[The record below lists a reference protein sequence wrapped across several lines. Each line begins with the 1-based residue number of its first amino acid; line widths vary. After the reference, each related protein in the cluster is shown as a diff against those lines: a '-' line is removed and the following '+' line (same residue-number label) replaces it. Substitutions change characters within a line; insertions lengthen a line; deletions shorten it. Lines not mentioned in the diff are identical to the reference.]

1 MSSMD
6 ESHAASVAYARRW
19 WVLAV
24 LAISVFLVVVDN
36 LIVNVALPTL
46 QRELNASTTSLQWI
60 VDSYALVF
68 AGLLLA
74 GGGIG
79 DRYGRK
85 RSLQIGL
92 VIFAACSAMAAFA
105 NSTNTLIFWRGAMG
119 IGAAL
124 VFPATLAIITNLF
137 VDPIERA
144 KAIGLW
150 SAVSGMAVAF
160 GPVVGG
166 FMLKH
171 FWWGSVF
178 LVNLPI
184 VAISLVV
191 GARLIPDSRNPEAHK
206 LDKVGFLLSVVAVSS
221 VVYTVI
227 ESPHWG
233 WGSAKSN
240 LGFGIALF
248 TLIGFV
254 IFESKKENPLL
265 EVTFF
270 KNARFSAA
278 TGSIGIAFFCL
289 FGFTFLVTQYFQFV
303 RGYDTLSAGVHTI
316 PFAVGAGVTAPL
328 AARAALKFGTKRVV
342 ALGLFN
348 MSLGLLIASRMDAHS
363 SYWGHV
369 IIGMV
374 LMANGLSFVT
384 SPSTDA
390 VMGSLPREKAGVGS
404 AVNDISREVGGT
416 LGVAVVGS
424 VFVSLYTPRLV
435 SNFAK
440 IPGLVDALNKISP
453 HLYPMAQESVGAAF
467 GIAQKAPDQV
477 KTQVLTAVSDSFVH
491 GFQTAC
497 LVGVGMAF
505 IGSLFALRF
514 LPARAASND

>member
-1 MSSMD
+1 MNAS
-6 ESHAASVAYARRW
+6 ESQSVAYERRW
-19 WVLAV
+19 WVLGV

-46 QRELNASTTSLQWI
+46 QRELNATTTSLQWI

-85 RSLQIGL
+85 RTLQIGL
-92 VIFAACSAMAAFA
+92 ILFAACSGMAAFA
-105 NSTNTLIFWRGAMG
+105 NSSNTLIFWRGAMG

-166 FMLKH
+166 FMLEH

-184 VAISLVV
+184 VAISIIA
-191 GARLIPDSRNPEAHK
+191 GARLIPDSRDPHAHK
-206 LDKVGFLLSVVAVSS
+206 LDKVGFLLSVIAIGSL
-221 VVYTVI
+221 VYTVI

-233 WGSAKSN
+233 WGSAQSN
-240 LGFGIALF
+240 LGFGIAFFALF
-248 TLIGFV
+248 GFI
-254 IFESKKENPLL
+254 IFESRKENPLL
-265 EVTFF
+265 EVRFF

-303 RGYDTLSAGVHTI
+303 RGYNTLSAGVHTI

-348 MSLGLLIASRMDAHS
+348 MSIGLLIASRMDAHS

-390 VMGSLPREKAGVGS
+390 VMGTLPREKAGVGS

-424 VFVSLYTPRLV
+424 VFVSLYTPRLIE
-435 SNFAK
+435 NFAK
-440 IPGLVDALNKISP
+440 IPGLVSLLNQNDP
-453 HLYPMAQESVGAAF
+453 ALYPMAQDSVGAAF
-467 GIAQKAPDQV
+467 GIAQKLPEGVRSQV
-477 KTQVLTAVSDSFVH
+477 TNAVSDSFIQ

-497 LVGVGMAF
+497 LVGVGMALV
-505 IGSLFALRF
+505 GSLFALKF
-514 LPARAASND
+514 LPARPGSADS

>member
-1 MSSMD
+1 MNDSQTQSI
-6 ESHAASVAYARRW
+6 AYARRW

-85 RSLQIGL
+85 RSLQVGL
-92 VIFAACSAMAAFA
+92 VVFAACSGMAAFA
-105 NSTNTLIFWRGAMG
+105 NSTNSLIFWRGAMG

-166 FMLKH
+166 FMLQH

-184 VAISLVV
+184 VAISLIA
-191 GARLIPDSRNPEAHK
+191 GSRLIPDSRNPDAHT
-206 LDKVGFLLSVVAVSS
+206 LDKVGFLLSVIAVGAL
-221 VVYTVI
+221 VYTVI

-240 LGFGIALF
+240 LGFGIAVF

-254 IFESKKENPLL
+254 LFESKKQDPLL

-348 MSLGLLIASRMDAHS
+348 MSVGLLIASRMDAHS

-390 VMGSLPREKAGVGS
+390 VMGSLPKEKAGVGS

-440 IPGLVDALNKISP
+440 IPGFVDALNKINPS
-453 HLYPMAQESVGAAF
+453 LYPMAQDSVGAAF
-467 GIAQKAPDQV
+467 GIAQKSPDQV
-477 KTQVLTAVSDSFVH
+477 NAQVLNAVSDSFVH

-497 LVGVGMAF
+497 LVGVAMALV
-505 IGSLFALRF
+505 GSLFALKF